1 MTSKRTN
8 TRQRKKSNFINQRI
22 SKLSFTNHAKASG
35 FKKRKARK
43 ITGKTLLIAFF
54 LMALQGKNSFEL
66 WAEQINN
73 IIGKTVSK
81 QAIWKRITPCL
92 TKFLM
97 LVLSD
102 ALRKQISSTHQSI
115 RQGKL
120 RMSDYKRILIQDST
134 SIALPDWLKRCF
146 PGNTSRGKKKS
157 QLKIQVVYDLISNTF
172 VHFEITPFTAN
183 DQSRSKDILNIACK
197 GDLVIRDLGYF
208 TLACFQKMSENISF
222 VSRIRYGVKI
232 FDIKTG
238 EEINLLKHLKKYKSI
253 DQWVLIGSE
262 QKVKVRLV
270 ILPLSMEQA
279 NEKRYRA
286 KCDRDK
292 RMNHSA
298 AYYELLGYC
307 LFITTECKNTFTAKH
322 IAKLYGLRWR
332 IENIFKCWKSQF
344 HLQELI
350 PKHCALT
357 KQRVESIIYMMLI
370 FIVLF
375 QVAIYNYMIIQSE
388 KINERTISL
397 TKLCQYITNN
407 IMKFF
412 YQTLRS
418 LIPEILYYCAYDKRN
433 DRLNFI
439 QKLKLS

>member
-8 TRQRKKSNFINQRI
+8 TLQSKKSNFINQKTKSI
-22 SKLSFTNHAKASG
+22 SFDKHAKASG
-35 FKKRKARK
+35 FKKRKAKK
-43 ITGKTLLIAFF
+43 ITGKSLLIAFF
-54 LMALQGKNSFEL
+54 IMALQGKNSFEL
-66 WAEQINN
+66 WAQQLNN
-73 IIGKTVSK
+73 ITGKQVSK
-81 QAIWKRITPCL
+81 TAIWKRISPCL
-92 TKFLM
+92 TRFLI
-97 LVLSD
+97 LILSD
-102 ALRKQISSTHQSI
+102 ALRNQISGTHQSI
-115 RQGKL
+115 KQGRL
-120 RMSDYKRILIQDST
+120 RMSDYNRILIQDST
-134 SIALPDWLKRCF
+134 TIALPEWLKWCF

-172 VHFEITPFTAN
+172 VHFEITPYTAN
-183 DQSRSKDILNIACK
+183 DQSKSKDILSIVRK

-208 TLACFQKMSENISF
+208 SLECFEQLSKNISF

-238 EEINLLKHLKKYKSI
+238 EEINLLKHLKKFKSI

-270 ILPLSMEQA
+270 ILPLSNEQA

-298 AYYELLGYC
+298 EYYELLAYC
-307 LFITTECKNTFTAKH
+307 LFITTEGKTEFTAKH

-350 PKHCALT
+350 PKSCELT
-357 KQRVESIIYMMLI
+357 KDRVESIIYMMLI

-375 QVAIYNYMIIQSE
+375 QVAIYNCIIVLCE
-388 KINERTISL
+388 KTKDCFISL

-407 IMKFF
+407 FMKFF
-412 YQTLRS
+412 TRSLKS
-418 LIPEILYYCAYDKRN
+418 LIPEIRFYCAYGKRN
-433 DRLNFI
+433 DRLNYV